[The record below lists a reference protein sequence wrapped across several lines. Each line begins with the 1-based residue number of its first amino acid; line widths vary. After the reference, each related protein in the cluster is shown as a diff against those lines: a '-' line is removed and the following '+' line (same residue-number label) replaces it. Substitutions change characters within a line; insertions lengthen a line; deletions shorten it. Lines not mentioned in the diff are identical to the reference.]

1 LDPISTLFSAY
12 INMVTSNVQREI
24 TDVLGTEV
32 QAVVINYEGIDIPFQ
47 YQIWRVQDK
56 SVCDTYRQKVDEYSE
71 CTVKAKKM
79 FGELCQKLSE
89 KRESYWKYTKT
100 KNMYCNAA
108 ISFQPTVASIS
119 ASTENTPLEDLRQ
132 KCNLATASALGSTDR
147 KLLADRDK
155 ACKAYQ
161 EAK

>member
-1 LDPISTLFSAY
+1 MDPVSTLFSVY

-24 TDVLGTEV
+24 TDVLGTEI
-32 QAVVINYEGIDIPFQ
+32 QAVVINYEGTDIPFQ
-47 YQIWRVQDK
+47 YQIWKVQDK
-56 SVCDTYRQKVDEYSE
+56 SVCDPYRQKIDEFSA

-79 FGELCQKLSE
+79 FGELCRELSG
-89 KRESYWKYTKT
+89 KHDAYWKYTKT
-100 KNMYCNAA
+100 KNMYCNAS
-108 ISFQPTVASIS
+108 ITFQPTIASLS
-119 ASTENTPLEDLRQ
+119 AGVENTPLEDLRQ
-132 KCNLATASALGSTDR
+132 KCNIATASALGSSDR